1 MKFLPCE
8 CSNALACTQ
17 PSIASQVPQLLV
29 DYSTLHLEGLEND
42 SSSLSP
48 SNMQHFEMR
57 PPQCKPLSLQGS
69 SSSYS
74 RRLTVPYQPIWLQE
88 PLLLQHP
95 FWPVQSGSL
104 CSTVSLPLWKLGGA
118 AISKVL
124 LAALHG
130 ATPYSLFVGSGRVLV
145 WGWWKARMLYF
156 VNRGTS
162 CLKCISCHRV
172 YAGIVMKPKTVTTRR
187 HNVSKS

>member
-88 PLLLQHP
+88 PLLLQHSLSDLSRVGACAPLRP
-95 FWPVQSGSL
+95 FPSESL
-104 CSTVSLPLWKLGGA
+104 V
-118 AISKVL
+118 VL
-124 LAALHG
+124 LYPRCCWRLFMVLHP
-130 ATPYSLFVGSGRVLV
+130 TP
-145 WGWWKARMLYF
+145 
-156 VNRGTS
+156 
-162 CLKCISCHRV
+162 CL
-172 YAGIVMKPKTVTTRR
+172 
-187 HNVSKS
+187 